1 MPHGGRDS
9 GTASPATAAAKT
21 AASTAG
27 GGRALRHALVG
38 YAIPQM
44 HATNPPGYLTQRDT
58 SLHTTRHPWGAGER
72 TRTHSGRAD
81 SLAGVARH
89 RQWSSPHA
97 SDRPQPQ
104 GLSVPPWR
112 EQALGGTLAPAV
124 TLTPRVGCFRNDG
137 RGGKGVT
144 YPAHRPGQGDDAT
157 YHTMNK
163 YAAGT
168 ARHPCTPTGATPP
181 LHGGTR
187 AETIR
192 SHPVWEISPRR
203 QRTQGACHAP
213 LEAAWRRGVRYVS
226 HVRGAR
232 RGSPLA
238 HHAHSR
244 ACF

>member
-1 MPHGGRDS
+1 MQRALTGRRLASSPHEAAVMYTARSGGGGEGPHGYLGYALTRSMRPLPPGSHTQHSWPPGSVRRSHERHATPRTQRGDSHAVTQANPDSEDTRMPHGGRGS
-9 GTASPATAAAKT
+9 GTTSPATAAAET

-27 GGRALRHALVG
+27 GGRALRYALVG

-124 TLTPRVGCFRNDG
+124 TLTPRVR
-137 RGGKGVT
+137 
-144 YPAHRPGQGDDAT
+144 DA
-157 YHTMNK
+157 
-163 YAAGT
+163 
-168 ARHPCTPTGATPP
+168 
-181 LHGGTR
+181 
-187 AETIR
+187 
-192 SHPVWEISPRR
+192 S
-203 QRTQGACHAP
+203 
-213 LEAAWRRGVRYVS
+213 
-226 HVRGAR
+226 
-232 RGSPLA
+232 
-238 HHAHSR
+238 
-244 ACF
+244 